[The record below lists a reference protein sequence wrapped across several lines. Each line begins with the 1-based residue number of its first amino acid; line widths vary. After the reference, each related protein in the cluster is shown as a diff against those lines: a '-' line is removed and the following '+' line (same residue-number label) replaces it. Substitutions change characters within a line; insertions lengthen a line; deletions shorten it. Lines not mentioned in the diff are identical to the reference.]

1 MDEIGI
7 QDFKKID
14 LRVGMISDVQDIETK
29 KPMFVLTLDL
39 GTEKRTI
46 VAGIKSSFTKEELI
60 GKKVVFVSNLAPKK
74 IMDVESH
81 GMLLIADDGKS
92 LSLISPASDVELGAK
107 IE

>member
-1 MDEIGI
+1 MEEIEI

-14 LRVGMISDVQDIETK
+14 LRVGLISEVQDIGTK

-39 GTEKRTI
+39 GSEKRTV
-46 VAGIKSSFTKEELI
+46 VAGIKSAFAKEDLV

-92 LSLISPASDVELGAK
+92 LSLVSPASNIEPGAK